1 MDNLLEVLE
10 REDEPNTCPECER
23 DLEPD
28 AIECPGCTAGD
39 HQDEDKKAEG
49 W

>member
-1 MDNLLEVLE
+1 MGNLQEVLE

-28 AIECPGCTAGD
+28 ARECRDCTAGD
-39 HQDEDKKAEG
+39 HQEESEDE
-49 W
+49 